1 MWVGHVDSSALVLTL
16 LSGVSSESSNPGAG
30 SGTASQP
37 DLLNDPNTTPAAN
50 VEAARNESIVIDFCS
65 DYVDAQ
71 LEYFRTSRTPDGV
84 PGFAEKIRSSPE
96 RGTVCI
102 GRPGT
107 VAMQVL
113 SAEIYRGSNNR
124 ATG

>member
-16 LSGVSSESSNPGAG
+16 LCGVASETTTRRQRHREPTRSFEY
-30 SGTASQP
+30 
-37 DLLNDPNTTPAAN
+37 PNSTPAAN

-84 PGFAEKIRSSPE
+84 PAVAEKIRSSPE
-96 RGTVCI
+96 KRDGLSSGRPRGTV
-102 GRPGT
+102 T
-107 VAMQVL
+107 MKLL
-113 SAEIYRGSNNR
+113 SAEI
-124 ATG
+124 